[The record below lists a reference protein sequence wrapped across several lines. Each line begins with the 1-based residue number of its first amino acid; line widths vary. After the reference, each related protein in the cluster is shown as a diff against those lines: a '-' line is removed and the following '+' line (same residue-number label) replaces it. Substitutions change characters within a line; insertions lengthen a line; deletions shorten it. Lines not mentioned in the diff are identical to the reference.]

1 MAMVAKNEIPL
12 MLASAVEFGLGCVLL
27 HSLVPA
33 VPWLFAKCVVID
45 IFAKISPIQL
55 FVIVYIMKNWFA

>member
-1 MAMVAKNEIPL
+1 MTMVAKNEIPL
-12 MLASAVEFGLGCVLL
+12 MLASAVEFGFGYVLL

-45 IFAKISPIQL
+45 MFAKISPIQL
-55 FVIVYIMKNWFA
+55 LVVLYVVKYWL

>member
-1 MAMVAKNEIPL
+1 MTMVAKNEIPL
-12 MLASAVEFGLGCVLL
+12 MLASAVEFGFGCVLL

-45 IFAKISPIQL
+45 MFAKISPIQL
-55 FVIVYIMKNWFA
+55 FVIVYVIKNWFT